1 MSTALSTSILATD
14 YELPDEVLT
23 FEQLSE
29 RFGPEAAQ
37 KVFAGSG
44 IRSRRVAPPNI
55 CGSDLAYAA
64 ADRLLRRCALDRST
78 IDLLIF
84 CTQSADY
91 LMPTTACV
99 LHERLQLAKRCAAF
113 DINLGCSQYVYAL
126 SVAHGMIAS
135 GSASRALVL
144 TGDTMTRTVHPMD
157 RSLVPLMGDG
167 GSASL
172 IGQVAE
178 GEGFLGFELGTDGTG
193 HRYLM
198 IPAGGFRQPVSAETC
213 VEVADNEGNIRT
225 AENLHMNGAAV
236 FHFAISVVPQTIER
250 LLARLSLRMEEVDLF
265 LFHQANR
272 FMLDYLFRKLKIP
285 SEKTHVYLEE
295 IGNTSGSTIPIALT
309 HAWRAGKIRPGLLVL
324 VIGFGVGLS
333 WAATV
338 IRWPLNAFEPAEE
351 LAQAKTA
358 NHASI

>member
-1 MSTALSTSILATD
+1 MSTALPTSILATD

-29 RFGPEAAQ
+29 RFGAEAAQ

-64 ADRLLRRCALDRST
+64 ADRLLQRCALDRST

-172 IGQVAE
+172 IGQVGE

-198 IPAGGFRQPVSAETC
+198 IPAGGFRQPVSSETR
-213 VEVADNEGNIRT
+213 VEVADNEGNIRCLSFRNLCCAADDRT
-225 AENLHMNGAAV
+225 ASHPALIAHGGGGSVSIPPSEPLHARLL
-236 FHFAISVVPQTIER
+236 VPQAKNPI
-250 LLARLSLRMEEVDLF
+250 
-265 LFHQANR
+265 
-272 FMLDYLFRKLKIP
+272 RK
-285 SEKTHVYLEE
+285 
-295 IGNTSGSTIPIALT
+295 
-309 HAWRAGKIRPGLLVL
+309 
-324 VIGFGVGLS
+324 
-333 WAATV
+333 
-338 IRWPLNAFEPAEE
+338 NACVP
-351 LAQAKTA
+351 
-358 NHASI
+358 